1 MAELRT
7 LARPYAKAAFQSA
20 NEATMLS
27 VWSEQLNS
35 LAAIAS
41 DSKVSG
47 IIASPT
53 VEANEQVVALVGLL
67 GGDVDRQI
75 NNFLNILADNKRLS
89 LLPAIADL
97 FAELKSVQEKTV
109 DVSIST
115 AFSLDQSTE
124 EKLISALKEKL
135 QRDVNVDTLVDRSLL
150 GGVLIRAGDI
160 VIDGSVKGRLSK
172 LAEAMSV

>member
-20 NEATMLS
+20 NEASTLS

-35 LAAIAS
+35 LGAIAS
-41 DSKVSG
+41 DTKVAG
-47 IIASPT
+47 IIGSPT
-53 VEANEQVVALVGLL
+53 AEAKEQVNALEGLL

-75 NNFLNILADNKRLS
+75 NNFLNILAENKRLS
-89 LLPAIADL
+89 LLPAIAEL
-97 FAELKSVQEKTV
+97 FSELKSVQEKTV

-115 AFSLDQSTE
+115 AFSLDQATE
-124 EKLISALKEKL
+124 EKLVSALKEKL
-135 QRDVNVDTLVDRSLL
+135 QRDVNVDTFVDKSLL
-150 GGVLIRAGDI
+150 GGVLVRAGDI
-160 VIDGSVKGRLSK
+160 VIDGSVRGRLSK